1 MQSDTATDGAAGF
14 VASNPGTAFAL
25 LAVGS
30 LLLAAAPVLLVR
42 RFIVVPHPS
51 DEILHIRPRAWLRA
65 LVDVAFPALLLVIF
79 AIAVRLGLHL
89 AERAD
94 TADVTLA
101 VALALILTLPL
112 AGVFW
117 AMRALFAAGVR
128 ATEGGVFLQGS
139 FVAWSDVARIRRT
152 GSGVVLETPAG
163 PLMKRRKLPALAWEL
178 SEEAVDTLERLCEG
192 TRQAGRP
199 PRSTPA
205 R

>member
-1 MQSDTATDGAAGF
+1 M
-14 VASNPGTAFAL
+14 ASNPGTAFAL

-30 LLLAAAPVLLVR
+30 LLFAAAPVLLVR

-51 DEILHIRPRAWLRA
+51 DEVLHIRPRAWLRA
-65 LVDVAFPALLLVIF
+65 LFDVAFPVLLLIAF
-79 AIAVRLGLHL
+79 AIVVRLGLLL
-89 AERAD
+89 AERTD
-94 TADVTLA
+94 TADIALA
-101 VALALILTLPL
+101 VALGLIFTLPL

-139 FVAWSDVARIRRT
+139 FVAWSDVSRILRS
-152 GSGVVLETPAG
+152 GSGVVLETPAR
-163 PLMKRRKLPALAWEL
+163 PLMKRRKLAALAWEL
-178 SEEAVDTLERLCEG
+178 SEEAVDTLDRLCEG

-199 PRSTPA
+199 PGSTAA

>member
-1 MQSDTATDGAAGF
+1 MQSDTAGGGAAGF

-30 LLLAAAPVLLVR
+30 LLFAAAPVLLVR
-42 RFIVVPHPS
+42 RFIVVPHPA
-51 DEILHIRPRAWLRA
+51 DEVLHIRPRAWLRA

-79 AIAVRLGLHL
+79 AIAVRLGLLL

-94 TADVTLA
+94 TADVALA

-128 ATEGGVFLQGS
+128 ATKGGVFLQGS
-139 FVAWSDVARIRRT
+139 FVPWSDVARIHRT
-152 GSGVVLETPAG
+152 GSGVVLETPG
-163 PLMKRRKLPALAWEL
+163 STLVKRRKLPALGWEL
-178 SEEAVDTLERLCEG
+178 SGEAAETLERLWE
-192 TRQAGRP
+192 AGR
-199 PRSTPA
+199 A
-205 R
+205 G